1 MLYSLLPVKCKRKE
15 KWGTLSGVLVNLIA
29 TSMFSF
35 QNIRVLEIV
44 TEPIDY
50 IIPLISLS

>member
-15 KWGTLSGVLVNLIA
+15 KWGTLSRVLVNLIA